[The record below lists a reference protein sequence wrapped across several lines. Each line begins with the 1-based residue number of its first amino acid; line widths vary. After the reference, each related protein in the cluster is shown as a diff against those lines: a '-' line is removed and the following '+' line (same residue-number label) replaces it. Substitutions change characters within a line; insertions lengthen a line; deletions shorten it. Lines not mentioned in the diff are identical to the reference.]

1 MHLFY
6 CPDMEQGLVE
16 LPQEEA
22 HHATQVLRLS
32 IGVRVGLLN
41 GRGTRAEAE
50 LVDVSRKRCV
60 AMVMDSKDHPAERAA
75 RIHLAVA
82 PTKQLDRIEW
92 LVEKAVELGVDRITP
107 LQTSRTERI
116 RVRLDRLERVAIAA
130 MKQSQRN
137 WLPAIDPLTALPDL
151 LAERSE
157 ARRYFGWCMGGPDA
171 FMEAYEPD
179 RDALVLVGP
188 EGDFTPAEAE
198 EMMAANA
205 MPVGLGAARLRTE
218 TAALAACMWM
228 SLSQQR

>member
-6 CPDMEQGLVE
+6 CPDMELGLVE
-16 LPQEEA
+16 LPEEEA
-22 HHATQVLRLS
+22 HHATHVLRLS

-41 GRGTRAEAE
+41 GRGKRAEAE
-50 LVDVSRKRCV
+50 LVEVSRKRCV
-60 AMVMDSKDHPAERAA
+60 AMVMESKDHPPERKA

-107 LQTSRTERI
+107 LQTARTERKM
-116 RVRLDRLERVAIAA
+116 VRLDRLERVAIAA

-137 WLPAIDPLTALPDL
+137 WMPMIDPLTTLPDL
-151 LAERSE
+151 LAERTE
-157 ARRYFGWCMGGPDA
+157 AQRYFGWCMGDPA
-171 FMEAYEPD
+171 SFMEVYAPD
-179 RDALVLVGP
+179 RDALVLIGP

-198 EMMAANA
+198 ELMAANA
-205 MPVGLGAARLRTE
+205 LPVGLGDARLRTE
-218 TAALAACMWM
+218 TAGLAACTWM